1 MKRYGP
7 ELLVAA
13 VLIALVGW
21 WFAQQ
26 VAYIIGRLL

>member
-7 ELLVAA
+7 ELLVAS
-13 VLIALVGW
+13 VLVARIGW

-26 VAYIIGRLL
+26 MAYIIGRLL